1 MQTIKQIVKKSWVGL
16 FVIPMLA
23 ASVAFLSTTESL
35 ALNCSVL
42 PQDICNTAENP
53 ASGGNVQGTGVF
65 ELLKYVL
72 WILTAGV
79 GIVAVGAVVYAGIL
93 YASAGDNQQQVQQ
106 AKTAIKNTVIGIVAF
121 ALMSLV
127 LNWLIPGG
135 VFN

>member
-1 MQTIKQIVKKSWVGL
+1 M
-16 FVIPMLA
+16 
-23 ASVAFLSTTESL
+23 
-35 ALNCSVL
+35 
-42 PQDICNTAENP
+42 
-53 ASGGNVQGTGVF
+53 F